1 MSSTIGDNLTISIF
15 GQSHSKAIGV
25 VIDGI
30 PAGETLD
37 MERLQAF
44 LLRRAPGRSENT
56 AQRKE
61 EDVPVFLS
69 GLVGNAT
76 CGAPLCAIIENRD
89 ARPEDYEALRDVPR
103 PSHSDYAAF
112 EKYGTFHD
120 IRGGG
125 HFSGRLTAPLC
136 IAGGICIQMLEKRGV
151 TIGAH
156 IAAIA
161 SVDDAAFDPVLV
173 NASQLKTIAA
183 KAFPVIDEAAGERMK
198 AEIALAAKD
207 GDSVGGIVEACAI
220 GVPTGVGQPMFDGI
234 ENNLAKLI
242 FGIPAVKGVEFGA
255 GFKSS
260 RLRGSEN
267 NDAFYYD
274 AMRNVQTRTNRHG
287 GSLGGISSGMPI
299 LVRAAFKPTP
309 SVAREQESVSLS
321 QKENTSLH
329 ISGRHDPCIVPR
341 AVPCMEAAMAVA
353 LLDLMMSHAGEKGF
367 SSQIYEG
374 EI

>member
-1 MSSTIGDNLTISIF
+1 MSSTIGHNLTVSIF

-30 PAGETLD
+30 PAGEALD

-56 AQRKE
+56 SQRKE

-69 GLVGNAT
+69 GLVGNTT

-89 ARPEDYEALRDVPR
+89 ARPEDYDALRNVPR

-112 EKYGTFHD
+112 EKYGTYHD

-183 KAFPVIDEAAGERMK
+183 KAFPVIDEAAGERM
-198 AEIALAAKD
+198 
-207 GDSVGGIVEACAI
+207 S
-220 GVPTGVGQPMFDGI
+220 T
-234 ENNLAKLI
+234 
-242 FGIPAVKGVEFGA
+242 
-255 GFKSS
+255 
-260 RLRGSEN
+260 LR
-267 NDAFYYD
+267 
-274 AMRNVQTRTNRHG
+274 
-287 GSLGGISSGMPI
+287 
-299 LVRAAFKPTP
+299 
-309 SVAREQESVSLS
+309 
-321 QKENTSLH
+321 
-329 ISGRHDPCIVPR
+329 
-341 AVPCMEAAMAVA
+341 
-353 LLDLMMSHAGEKGF
+353 
-367 SSQIYEG
+367 
-374 EI
+374 